1 MQINRDILERYFQG
15 NCSEQEQLL
24 VETYLQQA
32 ETPTLDN
39 MLHDTYQAANKPK
52 TRIHKLWYGVAAA
65 VATGIIL
72 LAGFYKHEPS
82 KQMAQK
88 IDTIFNNT
96 NNVQIYNLPDGSQV
110 WLNAHSMLGYRED
123 YNTNGRN
130 LWLQG
135 VALFKVVSNP
145 KQPFNVHTRH
155 LTTTVLGTT
164 FQISTDNRA
173 DGGIQVSLIEGKV
186 SVTGNNGYT
195 KILEPGEMLTSK
207 EDTPPAMAHFDSNE
221 VLDWKNNKI
230 IFNKTTLADV
240 LTRLQQREGLKIVL
254 QDKQLANKKISGEF
268 SARTPVKDVLN
279 SLAYVHNLSCT
290 RVNDSTFL
298 VTGKK

>member
-1 MQINRDILERYFQG
+1 MNRDILERYFQG
-15 NCSEQEQLL
+15 NCSEQEQML
-24 VETYLQQA
+24 VEEYLQQEA
-32 ETPTLDN
+32 TPMLDN
-39 MLHDTYQAANKPK
+39 MLQQTYIQANKPK
-52 TRIHKLWYGVAAA
+52 SRIHKLWYGVAAA

-72 LAGFYKHEPS
+72 LAGIYKYEPARP
-82 KQMAQK
+82 MAQQ

-96 NNVQIYNLPDGSQV
+96 GNVQIYNLPDGSQV
-110 WLNAHSMLGYRED
+110 WLNAHSMLGYAND
-123 YNTNGRN
+123 YNKNGRN

-135 VALFKVVSNP
+135 VALFKVVTNP

-186 SVTGNNGYT
+186 AVTGNSGYS
-195 KILEPGEMLTSK
+195 KILQPGEMLTSK
-207 EDTPPAMAHFDSNE
+207 EDTPPVTAHFDSNE
-221 VLDWKNNKI
+221 LLDWKNNKI

-268 SARTPVKDVLN
+268 SARMPVKDILH

-290 RVNDSTFL
+290 RVNDSTYL
-298 VTGKK
+298 VAGKK